1 MIRPGSSRT
10 AFPTE
15 SRKVAGADEG
25 YKFHI
30 LAYCRNCPAEGAIM
44 IPNSAGSVPPEVGVK
59 MFRRLN
65 WKMGS
70 SRNKD
75 TCPAC
80 ASRSKIAAAPRDKRT
95 EVIEKLNADMNLR
108 VALDPA
114 YTEQKEWEALYLDFP
129 LLMAGML
136 VIADEY
142 AAEGRV
148 LPDKPRQR
156 ADILLQAALKRA
168 RRDSLMDEEMIQEI
182 EGRIAELQEL
192 MIEIEERAA
201 VLNPLMEQANA
212 SLLPPPKPSKKEQ
225 DMNLQSGRPATAMA
239 DAFIKAQTTKIK
251 QDGQD
256 RAAQRTPQEQA
267 ALDKLID
274 DQKRDATRGLRLVG
288 KKRPAPLPP
297 MKSAKPALAVAPTKP
312 EPVAATPPVKKAP
325 NRVKRTGGWD
335 DMTPEQHAE
344 RTAKMTLKRNQTLAA
359 KAGLP
364 FDEWNR
370 RNEARKAE
378 DAARKAARDSKKA
391 LKASAA
397 TPDMFTPAPAPVAPT
412 PIAETPM
419 PAKPAPQAIHDN
431 TTAPTAAG
439 IMDRIKIAEALE
451 QHYVRT
457 TSAGEG
463 GYYRG
468 DFSDKALAETLNV
481 PQAWIAERREAMLF
495 GEDVNE
501 NTSKDAEEIAALVQ
515 EINTLKAAQN
525 RLFDDG
531 ANEVSQIEARQAAL
545 MERIAQDTKKLLD
558 AASEKVADEV
568 ARIET
573 RVSEVDRRIAALA
586 ERR

>member
-80 ASRSKIAAAPRDKRT
+80 ASRSKIAAAPRDKRA
-95 EVIEKLNADMNLR
+95 EVVEKLNADMQLR

-142 AAEGRV
+142 ADEGRV
-148 LPDKPRQR
+148 LPEKPRQR

-225 DMNLQSGRPATAMA
+225 DMTLQSGRPATAIA

-251 QDGQD
+251 EDG
-256 RAAQRTPQEQA
+256 RAAQRTPKEQA

-288 KKRPAPLPP
+288 KNRPAPLPP
-297 MKSAKPALAVAPTKP
+297 MKSAKPALAVAPAKP

-359 KAGLP
+359 KAGIP
-364 FDEWNR
+364 FDEWNQ
-370 RNEARKAE
+370 RNEARKAAE
-378 DAARKAARDSKKA
+378 AAKKAARADKKA

-397 TPDMFTPAPAPVAPT
+397 TPDMFTPAPAP
-412 PIAETPM
+412 
-419 PAKPAPQAIHDN
+419 
-431 TTAPTAAG
+431 G
-439 IMDRIKIAEALE
+439 
-451 QHYVRT
+451 
-457 TSAGEG
+457 
-463 GYYRG
+463 
-468 DFSDKALAETLNV
+468 
-481 PQAWIAERREAMLF
+481 
-495 GEDVNE
+495 
-501 NTSKDAEEIAALVQ
+501 
-515 EINTLKAAQN
+515 
-525 RLFDDG
+525 
-531 ANEVSQIEARQAAL
+531 
-545 MERIAQDTKKLLD
+545 
-558 AASEKVADEV
+558 
-568 ARIET
+568 
-573 RVSEVDRRIAALA
+573 
-586 ERR
+586 